1 MKRVGKLRA
10 QDKAFADG
18 AYKVA
23 TQAGKAAPA
32 TGNAKIGKAAAAK
45 AVLKTKPGKLG
56 MALTA
61 VVAGNEAYKESKR
74 PKKKDK

>member
-10 QDKAFADG
+10 QDKAFAEG

-23 TQAGKAAPA
+23 PAVASKAAPA
-32 TGNAKIGKAAAAK
+32 KVGKLAAAK
-45 AVLKTKPGKLG
+45 AVLKSKPGKLG
-56 MALTA
+56 MALAA
-61 VVAGNEAYKESKR
+61 VAVGQEAYKESKR

>member
-23 TQAGKAAPA
+23 TKAGKSTPAA
-32 TGNAKIGKAAAAK
+32 TKAKVGKMAAAK

-56 MALTA
+56 MALGA
-61 VVAGNEAYKESKR
+61 IAAGQEAYSASKR
-74 PKKKDK
+74 PKK